1 MSLVKILIY
10 KIFLEFY
17 CLKKF
22 YLKYGYEI
30 CQSSRILQESA
41 APFKPGTVELELK
54 SWEERGRKSFLP
66 SISKAV
72 LPHHLEPEGE
82 NGAE

>member
-1 MSLVKILIY
+1 MVPIISLTFPGSQAAVKSAQAAA
-10 KIFLEFY
+10 F
-17 CLKKF
+17 C
-22 YLKYGYEI
+22 
-30 CQSSRILQESA
+30 ESA

-54 SWEERGRKSFLP
+54 SWEEGGRKSFPP
-66 SISKAV
+66 SISEAV